1 MRKKSKK
8 LWYIIR
14 HKSKERWAAYEL
26 QENQI
31 DNLQPGYE
39 FKGPFGSMLKA
50 MIAANA

>member
-14 HKSKERWAAYEL
+14 HKSKKCWAAYEL
-26 QENQI
+26 QKKQI
-31 DNLQPGYE
+31 DNLKPGYE
-39 FKGPFGSMLKA
+39 FKGPFSSILKA